1 MKNNGVTENEWES
14 LVQTVSNDSVN
25 LLWENNDK
33 QLIYLDFDGEQTW
46 YRNQDL
52 NLNFSVDV
60 ADSGIE
66 EKRRSRIAELLNEKY
81 QEENLY
87 FTTEKPVGTSEYS
100 TIFIGKTDDFDA
112 HGAFAGMAETI
123 DEENQIKDDNAYVLA
138 DKNAGDQQ
146 IISVIDHEL
155 SHIVGGEEHEKK
167 TGTLQDYACELHDG
181 YCGTVTSI
189 YDYDYVP
196 GHLPDNDYRFRVAK
210 SGYYRLSLDTD
221 SKYLSARIEFPD
233 YKPMPAVPPDTV
245 SDLMNFLNFTNV
257 QFGVNKPVTVYLDK
271 NYPAQY
277 RIVVTNSLPIYADSY
292 LDMKKSQWYT
302 VRMTPYKLDD
312 GGSNNSTN
320 VNQPPNLAIRNLSM
334 VSSTTTAKS
343 VKIKFNVINAGSGGA
358 KQGSYVHINDG
369 FVNLGSVYVGPISA
383 GGSKAKTFTIA
394 KGRLSAG
401 IHTIQLV
408 ADATNVLKESNENN
422 TVSKK
427 LKVIQAQPNLAI
439 RNLSMVSSTTTA
451 KSVKIKFNVINAG
464 NLGASTGTYVY
475 INDGF
480 RNLGSVYVGP
490 ISAGGSKAK
499 SFTIAKGQLS
509 VGTHTIQLVADAT
522 NALIESN
529 ENNTVSKKLK
539 VIRALPNL
547 AIRNLSMV
555 SSTTTARSVK
565 IKFNVLNA
573 GNLGA
578 SRGTYVYVYDGSKKL
593 GSVYVGP
600 ISAGSSKAKSFTIAK
615 GKLKVGTHTIK
626 LVADAT
632 KVLEEINESNTVS
645 KKLKV
650 SRPLPNLAI
659 QKVSLASTALSS
671 QAVTIKFSVKNA
683 GDAGASR
690 GTYVYVYDGTK
701 KLGSVYV
708 GPISAGGSKA
718 KSFTIAKGKLKVG
731 THTIKLVADAT
742 KVLKESNENNTVS
755 KKLIVGD
762 NWGTDLQISLS
773 SSNSTSMTQTP
784 SGVTGGLFSFT
795 IRNVGTESAESTFVD
810 LYDGTRWLDYI
821 WISPLSAGESRKY
834 EFSLGSYS
842 LAAGSHTLKV
852 EVDEYNWVA
861 EFNENNNIAT
871 HSLQVISTGTG
882 AKLSLKTASAAPAT
896 TGTTTDWEVVAYE
909 DLNQDGFEDLLLS
922 DGSDLTDWQNPSA
935 DQISALTSQ
944 LPGSDW
950 EFVGLGDY
958 NGDTRNELLL
968 KGSANTLEPETDENK
983 KLITGIA

>member
-1 MKNNGVTENEWES
+1 MMKNNGVTENEWVS
-14 LVQTVSNDSVN
+14 LAQTVSNDSVN

-167 TGTLQDYACELHDG
+167 TGTLQDYACELHDPI
-181 YCGTVTSI
+181 YGTVTSI

-196 GHLPDNDYRFRVAK
+196 GHLPYNDYSFRVAK

-221 SKYLSARIEFPD
+221 SKYLSARIDFPAD
-233 YKPMPAVPPDTV
+233 PRDSAF
-245 SDLMNFLNFTNV
+245 DLIYSLYENV
-257 QFGVNKPVTVYLDK
+257 QFGDDKPVIVYLDK
-271 NYPAQY
+271 NYPTTYQ
-277 RIVVTNSLPIYADSY
+277 IVVTNSLPIYADSY
-292 LDMKKSQWYT
+292 LDMNEPQWYT

-394 KGRLSAG
+394 KGRLSVG
-401 IHTIQLV
+401 THTIQLV

-499 SFTIAKGQLS
+499 SFTIAKGRLS

-555 SSTTTARSVK
+555 SSTSTAKSVK

-600 ISAGSSKAKSFTIAK
+600 ISAGGSKAKSFTIAK

-650 SRPLPNLAI
+650 SPPLPNLAI
-659 QKVSLASTALSS
+659 QKVSLASAALSS

-718 KSFTIAKGKLKVG
+718 KSFTIAKGKLENG
-731 THTIKLVADAT
+731 IHTIKLVADAT

-755 KKLIVGD
+755 KKLIVAD

-773 SSNSTSMTQTP
+773 SSNSTSMIQTP
-784 SGVTGGLFSFT
+784 YGVYGGLFSFT
-795 IRNVGTESAESTFVD
+795 VRNVGTESAGGTFAD

-821 WISPLSAGESRKY
+821 WIRSLSAGESREY

-842 LAAGSHTLKV
+842 LAAGSHTLRV
-852 EVDEYNWVA
+852 EVDEYNHVT

-882 AKLSLKTASAAPAT
+882 AKLSLRTASAAPAT

>member
-1 MKNNGVTENEWES
+1 MMKNNGVTENEWKS
-14 LVQTVSNDSVN
+14 LAQTVSNDSVN

-112 HGAFAGMAETI
+112 HGAYAGMAETI

-167 TGTLQDYACELHDG
+167 TGTLQDYACELHDSN
-181 YCGTVTSI
+181 YGTVTSI

-196 GHLPDNDYRFRVAK
+196 GYLPENDYWFRVAK
-210 SGYYRLSLDTD
+210 SGYYRFSLDTD
-221 SKYLSARIEFPD
+221 SKYLSARIATPD
-233 YKPMPAVPPDTV
+233 SKPLPVVTPGTV
-245 SDLMNFLNFTNV
+245 SDVMHILNFSNV
-257 QFGVNKPVTVYLDK
+257 QFGVNKPVIVYLDK
-271 NYPAQY
+271 NYPARYQM
-277 RIVVTNSLPIYADSY
+277 VVANSVSIFADSY
-292 LDMKKSQWYT
+292 LDMNEPQWYT
-302 VRMTPYKLDD
+302 VRMTPYEVND
-312 GGSNNSTN
+312 GGSDNSTN
-320 VNQPPNLAIRNLSM
+320 VNRPPNLAIRNLSM

-369 FVNLGSVYVGPISA
+369 SKKLGSVYVGPISA

-394 KGRLSAG
+394 KGRLSVG
-401 IHTIQLV
+401 THTIKLV
-408 ADATNVLKESNENN
+408 ADATNVLK
-422 TVSKK
+422 
-427 LKVIQAQPNLAI
+427 
-439 RNLSMVSSTTTA
+439 
-451 KSVKIKFNVINAG
+451 
-464 NLGASTGTYVY
+464 
-475 INDGF
+475 
-480 RNLGSVYVGP
+480 
-490 ISAGGSKAK
+490 
-499 SFTIAKGQLS
+499 
-509 VGTHTIQLVADAT
+509 
-522 NALIESN
+522 ESN

-555 SSTTTARSVK
+555 SSTTTAKSVK

-600 ISAGSSKAKSFTIAK
+600 ISAG
-615 GKLKVGTHTIK
+615 
-626 LVADAT
+626 
-632 KVLEEINESNTVS
+632 
-645 KKLKV
+645 
-650 SRPLPNLAI
+650 
-659 QKVSLASTALSS
+659 
-671 QAVTIKFSVKNA
+671 
-683 GDAGASR
+683 
-690 GTYVYVYDGTK
+690 
-701 KLGSVYV
+701 
-708 GPISAGGSKA
+708 GSKA
-718 KSFTIAKGKLKVG
+718 KSFTIAKGKLENG

-755 KKLIVGD
+755 KKLLVAD
-762 NWGTDLQISLS
+762 NRDLQISLS
-773 SSNSTSMTQTP
+773 SSNSTSMTKTP
-784 SGVTGGLFSFT
+784 SGVYGGSFSFT
-795 IRNVGTESAESTFVD
+795 IRNVGTESSGSTFAD
-810 LYDGTRWLDYI
+810 LYDGTRWLDYV
-821 WISPLSAGESRKY
+821 WIRPLSAGESQEY

-842 LAAGSHTLKV
+842 LDVGSHTIRV
-852 EVDEYNWVA
+852 EVDELNWVA
-861 EFNENNNIAT
+861 EINENNNIAT
-871 HSLQVISTGTG
+871 QSLQVFYKGTG